1 MEYAHLSVEELQQ
14 RRNQLE
20 LEQANLERALEQRR
34 QQAKHDLAQQIR
46 DLIAEGGYEV
56 SDIMALVAGRK
67 RRNAAAPAPKQAGR
81 QYTRY
86 VDPENPENVYVRGVI
101 PGWMKQKMQEQ
112 GYDPGSKQ
120 DREAFKANYLQ
131 AADD

>member
-1 MEYAHLSVEELQQ
+1 MEYANLSVEELQA
-14 RRNQLE
+14 RRSQLE
-20 LEQANLERALEQRR
+20 QEQADLERALDQRR
-34 QQAKHDLAQQIR
+34 HQAKQELAQQIR
-46 DLIAEGGYEV
+46 DLIIEGGYDVPE
-56 SDIMALVAGRK
+56 IMALVPGKK
-67 RRNAAAPAPKQAGR
+67 RRAAAAAAKKAGGR

-86 VDPENPENVYVRGVI
+86 VDPQDSENVYVRGVI

-131 AADD
+131 AVED